1 MGLCPL
7 KSIKRPFVMEK
18 NGEPEAFFTILGK
31 NFSKKQQYEE
41 RLAIACYNKNM
52 FIRAHL
58 ATGNDRRRVR

>member
-7 KSIKRPFVMEK
+7 KSIKRLFVMEK
-18 NGEPEAFFTILGK
+18 NREPEAFFTILGK

-52 FIRAHL
+52 FIRAYL